1 MGITATAVAKR
12 NKLKRNAEWRAIRRT
27 TSDAFKKAEQE
38 SRDRYNDFT
47 KLSRMYCK
55 THPWEFAM
63 WVQKLQK
70 AEVMPLAP
78 SAGPQSRMLP
88 TMYTPMLPTV
98 THIVTP
104 SSSGRRIPTAE
115 EMERSRLSPAPDNAL
130 ALLGIRLD

>member
-38 SRDRYNDFT
+38 SRDRYNEFT

-70 AEVMPLAP
+70 GVMPVAP

-88 TMYTPMLPTV
+88 TMSIRMLPTV
-98 THIVTP
+98 THIVPP
-104 SSSGRRIPTAE
+104 SSSGRRIPTAQ